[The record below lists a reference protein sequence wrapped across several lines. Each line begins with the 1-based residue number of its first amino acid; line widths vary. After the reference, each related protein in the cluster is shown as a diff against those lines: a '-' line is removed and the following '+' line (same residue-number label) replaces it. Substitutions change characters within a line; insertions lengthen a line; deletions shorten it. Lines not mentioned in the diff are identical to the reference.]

1 MKIAMVS
8 EHASPLAALGGVDA
22 GGQNV
27 HVANLAGALAD
38 LGHSVVVYTRRD
50 DPCVPHTVT
59 MRERV
64 DVVHLPCGPP
74 ETVPKDEL
82 LPHIA
87 EMATALA
94 CELRRTTPDVVHA
107 HFWMSGI
114 ATVAACRR
122 ARIPTA
128 ITFHALGSV
137 KRRQQGAKDTSPPDR
152 LRLEAAV
159 AKASDVVLAT
169 SDEEVFELV
178 RMGTPRRQIAL
189 VPCGVDT
196 AQFTPDGPRE
206 ARRPGGPHRIVVVSR
221 LVERKGIGNVIAA
234 LAAVPEAELV
244 VAGGPESSR
253 LAADTEA
260 ARLAELARA
269 IGVRDRVDF
278 RGRVERA
285 DVPALLRS
293 ADLVVCAPWYEP
305 FGLVALEAMACGVPV
320 VSTAVGG
327 LVDTVIDGVT
337 GVHVPARDVGSLA
350 SAMRDL
356 LADPARRTQLG
367 RAGMHR
373 ARARYDWRTIAAETA
388 RAYVNAVGDVR
399 RRVRRVG

>member
-1 MKIAMVS
+1 
-8 EHASPLAALGGVDA
+8 
-22 GGQNV
+22 
-27 HVANLAGALAD
+27 
-38 LGHSVVVYTRRD
+38 
-50 DPCVPHTVT
+50 

-64 DVVHLPCGPP
+64 DVVHVPCGPALP
-74 ETVPKDEL
+74 LPKDEL
-82 LPHIA
+82 LPHMG
-87 EMATALA
+87 EMADALQR
-94 CELRRTTPDVVHA
+94 EFRRTRPHVVHA

-114 ATVAACRR
+114 ATIGACRVL
-122 ARIPTA
+122 RIPTA
-128 ITFHALGSV
+128 ITFHALGTV
-137 KRRQQGAKDTSPPDR
+137 KRRQQGSKDTSPAVR

-178 RMGTPRRQIAL
+178 RMGSPRRQIAL

-196 AQFTPDGPRE
+196 EQFTPDGPRE
-206 ARRPGGPHRIVVVSR
+206 ACRVGVPHRIVVVSR

-234 LAAVPEAELV
+234 LAAVPDTELV
-244 VAGGPESSR
+244 VAGGPEPGR
-253 LAADTEA
+253 LADDPEA
-260 ARLAELARA
+260 VRLAQLAKDL
-269 IGVRDRVDF
+269 GVHDRVVF

-337 GVHVPARDVGSLA
+337 GVHVPPRDVGCLA
-350 SAMRDL
+350 AAMRDL
-356 LADPARRTQLG
+356 LADPERRAQLG
-367 RAGMHR
+367 RAGVVR
-373 ARARYDWRTIAAETA
+373 ARARYDWRTIAAETV
-388 RAYVNAVGDVR
+388 RAYVTAQGSVHR
-399 RRVRRVG
+399 RERRVG

>member
-38 LGHSVVVYTRRD
+38 LGHSVTVYTRRD
-50 DPCVPHTVT
+50 DPRLPSVVT
-59 MRERV
+59 MRDQV
-64 DVVHLPCGPP
+64 DVVHVPCGPP
-74 ETVPKDEL
+74 APVPKDDL
-82 LPHIA
+82 LPHIGDMARALEA
-87 EMATALA
+87 EF
-94 CELRRTTPDVVHA
+94 RRSAPDVVHA

-114 ATVAACRR
+114 ATIGACR
-122 ARIPTA
+122 ALRIPTA

-137 KRRQQGAKDTSPPDR
+137 KRRQQGAKDTSPPER

-169 SDEEVFELV
+169 SDEEVFQLV
-178 RMGTPRRQIAL
+178 RMGTARRQIAL

-206 ARRPGGPHRIVVVSR
+206 PRTSGARHRIVVVSR

-234 LAAVPEAELV
+234 LAAVPDAELV
-244 VAGGPESSR
+244 IAGGPEPSR
-253 LAADTEA
+253 LADDPEA
-260 ARLAELARA
+260 MRLQRLARDFD
-269 IGVRDRVDF
+269 VRDRVEL

-327 LVDTVIDGVT
+327 LVDTVIHGVT
-337 GVHVPARDVGSLA
+337 GVHVPARDVASLA
-350 SAMRDL
+350 GAMRDL
-356 LADPARRTQLG
+356 LAEPERRALLG
-367 RAGMHR
+367 RAGVRR

-388 RAYVNAVGDVR
+388 REYVNADPNVH